1 MSTKVTTIDEGNTK
15 CPILAGGD
23 EWLPRRLSR
32 VVTKSVNGGF
42 DMPIEVVGGARTKSG
57 STVEKA
63 LKRLFTRGAYDD
75 DVFNDVFE
83 DDALQL
89 DRPQLQPS
97 SDDNSVADIMVH
109 IGDTF
114 GGGDDDSTSIM
125 ADAEIAEEAAES
137 ILEFAL

>member
-1 MSTKVTTIDEGNTK
+1 MSTKTTTIDEGNTK
-15 CPILAGGD
+15 CPILLGGD

-75 DVFNDVFE
+75 DVFE

-97 SDDNSVADIMVH
+97 SDDNSVADIIVH

-114 GGGDDDSTSIM
+114 GGDDDDSTSIM
-125 ADAEIAEEAAES
+125 ADTEIVEEAAES

>member
-15 CPILAGGD
+15 CPILLGGD

-75 DVFNDVFE
+75 DVFD

-97 SDDNSVADIMVH
+97 GDDNSVADIMVH

-114 GGGDDDSTSIM
+114 GGGDDDS

>member
-75 DVFNDVFE
+75 DVFND
-83 DDALQL
+83 ALQL

-97 SDDNSVADIMVH
+97 GDDNSVADIMVH

-114 GGGDDDSTSIM
+114 GGGDDDSASIM